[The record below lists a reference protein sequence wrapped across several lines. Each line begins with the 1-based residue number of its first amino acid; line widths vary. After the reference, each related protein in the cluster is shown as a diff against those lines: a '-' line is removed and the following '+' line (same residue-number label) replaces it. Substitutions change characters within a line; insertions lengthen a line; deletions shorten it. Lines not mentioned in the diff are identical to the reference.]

1 MDDYTPFQLSD
12 LTLDQAE
19 DMLKHT
25 LAVLYTKEAARGVP
39 TNRSTDSNSTAEIVP
54 GVDGFHTMASTVGH
68 LMYND
73 QWPSGKT
80 CSACGHTKGVLGFD
94 VNGGFWLVHSTPR
107 FPLEPSIEA
116 FYSFPANERIYGQS
130 YLCIT
135 LPFSAI
141 EKVAGQLLLN
151 YPAVYDSNVPTS
163 LAQQLPTV
171 MDVIKGT
178 HVTASASK
186 VTAIK
191 SQGGLTFTSYAKTA
205 KWAKDVY
212 EDLVAP
218 NIDAGVLTETWM
230 RPKLDSFC
238 PPKYLYPSRNVLT
251 VTIDADAT
259 WKYTKDHAKWCV
271 SDDAATKVVCIG
283 DINHQASQCNRAGG
297 TVCMTHPDV
306 YEVFSKLVSDSDKC

>member
-1 MDDYTPFQLSD
+1 MKGLVLVLFLTGVYSISCRDMVGESVDWWIAYKAPILSASKNPKLLAGYGFAYMDDYTPFQLSD

-135 LPFSAI
+135 LPF
-141 EKVAGQLLLN
+141 
-151 YPAVYDSNVPTS
+151 
-163 LAQQLPTV
+163 
-171 MDVIKGT
+171 
-178 HVTASASK
+178 
-186 VTAIK
+186 
-191 SQGGLTFTSYAKTA
+191 
-205 KWAKDVY
+205 
-212 EDLVAP
+212 
-218 NIDAGVLTETWM
+218 
-230 RPKLDSFC
+230 
-238 PPKYLYPSRNVLT
+238 
-251 VTIDADAT
+251 
-259 WKYTKDHAKWCV
+259 
-271 SDDAATKVVCIG
+271 
-283 DINHQASQCNRAGG
+283 
-297 TVCMTHPDV
+297 
-306 YEVFSKLVSDSDKC
+306 